1 MERFWPQRRML
12 PDTRASHNTR
22 RHEWLGVDH
31 ETGLDVLMTMIEVSK
46 TESENDQIRL
56 EAQTQRDM
64 SRMNPECIVNL
75 LAYYINPENSHVLV
89 TEFAEGATLSDQLKP
104 TKSSNSDQELR
115 LDEAHA
121 RGVAH
126 AVLGALATLHEH
138 YIVHRAVSP
147 QAVFIVNGGPKLGAF
162 KSCAEDNGYSVVAGI
177 KGEPGFQAP
186 EMLARK
192 SRYGRAVD
200 IFSTGCL
207 IRSVIE
213 QGHSPLAA
221 SFIADLTMPDP
232 NTRPTALEAL
242 SHPWMLVEDS
252 NMQQLPP
259 EYTPNSSGVDN
270 AMAAEQQQA
279 QEMAGNRV
287 LVVPEKVAG
296 YQEWLLLVP
305 QNGERAY
312 FYHEPSGAVQWEH
325 PERNQHTSEVARASE

>member
-104 TKSSNSDQELR
+104 TKSSNSDRELR

-200 IFSTGCL
+200 IFST
-207 IRSVIE
+207 
-213 QGHSPLAA
+213 
-221 SFIADLTMPDP
+221 DP